1 MLTRVQEKVG
11 NLRHNTSELARFLLQ
26 WSTKR
31 SIYPNKPADHIAVLW
46 RATWGS
52 DPSLAHEVLN
62 ASLHSSSSDLH
73 PSSLI
78 RSITQAALCDEE
90 PEMALQALR
99 SFVVICCQSSKN
111 QTDLQ
116 GHVLRGL
123 LDIAKS
129 LAIADLAAVIL
140 GNEPW
145 NPDIVDLV
153 VGASLVHNDN
163 ARTFNASPRAKLHAL
178 RLATEDFIG
187 QHITVPT
194 PLSHTQWAT
203 TLPLTTFLD
212 EIAANPLNMPS
223 WQWCANPSAHIHCA
237 KADKQLLWMCSVFA
251 RHDIPASHWA
261 CFDRAV
267 EMIEQ
272 LRGVVDDSVRAWISR
287 SRIAAQLPLS
297 PHQPPA
303 RRL

>member
-11 NLRHNTSELARFLLQ
+11 NLRHNTTELGRFLLQ

-46 RATWGS
+46 RATWDS
-52 DPSLAHEVLN
+52 DPNLAHEVLN
-62 ASLHSSSSDLH
+62 AALHSSSSDLH

-99 SFVVICCQSSKN
+99 SFAVICCQSSKN

-116 GHVLRGL
+116 GHVLRAL

-145 NPDIVDLV
+145 NPDVVDLV

-163 ARTFNASPRAKLHAL
+163 AQTFNVSPHAKLHAL

-194 PLSHTQWAT
+194 PLSHTQWAS
-203 TLPLTTFLD
+203 TLPLKMFLE
-212 EIAANPLNMPS
+212 EIAKHPLNMPS
-223 WQWCANPSAHIHCA
+223 WQWCTNPTAYVHCA
-237 KADKQLLWMCSVFA
+237 KANKQLLWMCAVFA
-251 RHDIPASHWA
+251 RQDIPEPHLT
-261 CFDRAV
+261 CFDRAG
-267 EMIEQ
+267 EMIDQ
-272 LRGVVDDSVRAWISR
+272 LGDRLDDSVRAWISR
-287 SRIAAQLPLS
+287 SRIAAELPQAS
-297 PHQPPA
+297 TPSMV